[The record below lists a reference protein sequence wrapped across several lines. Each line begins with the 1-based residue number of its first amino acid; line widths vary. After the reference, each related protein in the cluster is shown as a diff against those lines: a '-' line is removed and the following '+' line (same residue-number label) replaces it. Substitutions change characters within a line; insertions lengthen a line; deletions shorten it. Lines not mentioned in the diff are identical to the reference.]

1 MALNNGKNVAAE
13 NRRHQAIQM
22 KMGGDTIDQISETL
36 GVSRTQAHNDIRRRL
51 KEVRREDVEAVQ
63 EEYQMQKMR
72 YERLL
77 LRWWNQATGADVDS
91 AERASNMCLKILR
104 QIDYIGGL
112 IPDKPVIQ
120 LQQNLQF
127 NNNGATFADL
137 LREARGDEIVEGTLL
152 NGYNGSSSNG
162 H

>member
-1 MALNNGKNVAAE
+1 
-13 NRRHQAIQM
+13 
-22 KMGGDTIDQISETL
+22 
-36 GVSRTQAHNDIRRRL
+36 
-51 KEVRREDVEAVQ
+51 
-63 EEYQMQKMR
+63 MQKMR